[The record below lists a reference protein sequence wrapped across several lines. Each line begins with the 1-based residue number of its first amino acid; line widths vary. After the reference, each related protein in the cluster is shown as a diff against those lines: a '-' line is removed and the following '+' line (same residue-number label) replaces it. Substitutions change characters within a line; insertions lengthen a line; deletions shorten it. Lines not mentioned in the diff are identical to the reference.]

1 MPTTSL
7 TIGNELLS
15 TTMHILMKEWRDNIH
30 ESTAF
35 LDASERV
42 HGAGQPSQAGG
53 TRMVIPLGFEDHS
66 STTRLSTCYERI
78 DLSVEDVFKPADPRC
93 HVQPDL

>member
-15 TTMHILMKEWRDNIH
+15 TTMHILMKEWRDNVH

-35 LDASERV
+35 LDATLSAPWRF
-42 HGAGQPSQAGG
+42 
-53 TRMVIPLGFEDHS
+53 PL
-66 STTRLSTCYERI
+66 RR
-78 DLSVEDVFKPADPRC
+78 R
-93 HVQPDL
+93 